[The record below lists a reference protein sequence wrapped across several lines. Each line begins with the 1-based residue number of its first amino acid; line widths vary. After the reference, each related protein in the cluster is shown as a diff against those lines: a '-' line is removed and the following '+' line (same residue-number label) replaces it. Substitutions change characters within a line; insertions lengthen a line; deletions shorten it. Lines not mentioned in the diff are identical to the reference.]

1 MNGQSNFN
9 PAMYPV
15 PTGSAPQ
22 AGLVLVVSGGRGEVI
37 IEARS
42 VVDVTNTLSVGVVS

>member
-15 PTGSAPQ
+15 PTGSTPQ
-22 AGLVLVVSGGRGEVI
+22 AGLVRVVTTVRGEVF

-42 VVDVTNTLSVGVVS
+42 TVDVTNTLTVGVVS